1 MKKSFLLTN
10 LRQQIYD
17 NSKQLLSKKKQEGGT
32 YEMVDLEDMN
42 SSHPFRIMG
51 SDDDMDMG
59 DEREEEYEQNDIEE
73 RVHVEQREYVQ
84 IETTDLM
91 SNSQWEKE
99 RNEALEFLQDDANG
113 DMDETSV
120 AEL

>member
-1 MKKSFLLTN
+1 
-10 LRQQIYD
+10 
-17 NSKQLLSKKKQEGGT
+17 
-32 YEMVDLEDMN
+32 MVDLEDMN

-59 DEREEEYEQNDIEE
+59 DEREEEYEQNDMEE
-73 RVHVEQREYVQ
+73 RAHVEQREYVQ

-113 DMDETSV
+113 NVDETSV

>member
-1 MKKSFLLTN
+1 
-10 LRQQIYD
+10 
-17 NSKQLLSKKKQEGGT
+17 
-32 YEMVDLEDMN
+32 MVDLEDMN